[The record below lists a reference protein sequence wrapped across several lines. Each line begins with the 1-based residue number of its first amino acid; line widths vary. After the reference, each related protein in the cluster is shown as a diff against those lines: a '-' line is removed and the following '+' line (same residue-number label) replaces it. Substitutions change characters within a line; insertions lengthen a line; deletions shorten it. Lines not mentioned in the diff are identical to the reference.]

1 MAVRQKDFW
10 TYVIQCL
17 RILDT
22 LNAPADAVGVN
33 FGEWETAISKDKTR
47 YLFLYYFV
55 IAIYSQV
62 VLLAIVMDIFT
73 FLLPQQRSSAKG
85 AMILHCN
92 VLLVTVLQLKII
104 TVLLLDPYEDYD
116 EKDWNEAATKFSFLT
131 SLTLHDDIHTLQTTI
146 MKMDKRFD
154 DIDKRFE
161 VMDKRFEV
169 MDKRF
174 EVMDKKFDKRF
185 EDMDKRFEVMDKR
198 FEVMD
203 KRFEDMDKSIDGKFS
218 QIMALLQQKPSPT

>member
-1 MAVRQKDFW
+1 MAVLQKDFW

-73 FLLPQQRSSAKG
+73 FLLPQQRSSVKG

-154 DIDKRFE
+154 D
-161 VMDKRFEV
+161 MDKRF
-169 MDKRF
+169 DD
-174 EVMDKKFDKRF
+174 MDKKFEKRF
-185 EDMDKRFEVMDKR
+185 DDMDKKFEKRFDDMDKRFDDMDKR
-198 FEVMD
+198 LDKIFE
-203 KRFEDMDKSIDGKFS
+203 SIDGKFS
-218 QIMALLQQKPSPT
+218 QIMALLQKRSPA

>member
-1 MAVRQKDFW
+1 
-10 TYVIQCL
+10 
-17 RILDT
+17 
-22 LNAPADAVGVN
+22 
-33 FGEWETAISKDKTR
+33 
-47 YLFLYYFV
+47 
-55 IAIYSQV
+55 
-62 VLLAIVMDIFT
+62 MDIFT

-92 VLLVTVLQLKII
+92 VLLVTVLQFKIL

-146 MKMDKRFD
+146 MKMDKRFE
-154 DIDKRFE
+154 KRFE
-161 VMDKRFEV
+161 DMDKKFEKRFE
-169 MDKRF
+169 D
-174 EVMDKKFDKRF
+174 MDKKFDKRF
-185 EDMDKRFEVMDKR
+185 EDMDKR

-218 QIMALLQQKPSPT
+218 QIMALLQKRSPTSIILIACTK